1 MPHGLGMGGSLE
13 KFRLFIPDTLE
24 ECVAHSNCLTF
35 ENGSLLN
42 HSNNNTESLPLPN
55 TSSGSFVIDV
65 MEIWGCGG
73 DEVVNDALSAQQ
85 KDRGERDE
93 LIRKAR
99 LVDKAAFASNMFD
112 QEFLLPKNFSHKVR
126 MADASV
132 CEEEKSSEKNPSPKL
147 QATIP

>member
-24 ECVAHSNCLTF
+24 ECVAHANCLTF
-35 ENGSLLN
+35 EAGSLLN
-42 HSNNNTESLPLPN
+42 VTNT
-55 TSSGSFVIDV
+55 TSSSSSYDPSSTSGTFTIDV
-65 MEIWGCGG
+65 LEIWGCGG
-73 DEVVNDALSAQQ
+73 DELVNEALSAQQ

-93 LIRKAR
+93 MIRKAR
-99 LVDKAAFASNMFD
+99 LVDKAAFANNMFD

-132 CEEEKSSEKNPSPKL
+132 CEEQKDNQKH
-147 QATIP
+147 